1 VARHTVAEL
10 WIQSQGGQALVRVGE
25 PTTLRRDTTGSHA
38 VAGGVGS
45 DDVRRWAEHAPFSW
59 HGMMVAGLALAGI
72 GGLLAALN
80 PIGFVGA
87 VLFGSMMTLGGGIAI
102 LGGLKRA
109 SALAPPALPAP
120 QGDPS
125 VARERGRRV
134 RMLLGQTGQSTF
146 EQLLGKLRWTESAL
160 VQTLVALKDAGQIV
174 EDLDLDT
181 GEWVYRLQPGDEMGT
196 RPSMMLADRQA
207 AGSSETA

>member
-10 WIQSQGGQALVRVGE
+10 WIQSQGQALVRVGGDGIA
-25 PTTLRRDTTGSHA
+25 RRETGRHA
-38 VAGGVGS
+38 TVGQG
-45 DDVRRWAEHAPFSW
+45 DDVRSWAERAPFSW

-87 VLFGSMMTLGGGIAI
+87 VLFSSMITLGGGLAI
-102 LGGLKRA
+102 LGGLKRVG
-109 SALAPPALPAP
+109 SAMPPALPAP

-125 VARERGRRV
+125 LLAERGRRV
-134 RMLLGQTGQSTF
+134 RRLLGELGQSTF
-146 EQLLGKLRWTESAL
+146 EQLLSRLRWVESVL
-160 VQTLVALKDAGQIV
+160 LQTLVAMKDAGQVV

-181 GEWVYRLQPGDEMGT
+181 GEWVYRLQSGDEMGT
-196 RPSMMLADRQA
+196 RASMMLADRQT
-207 AGSSETA
+207 AGGSESA

>member
-10 WIQSQGGQALVRVGE
+10 WIQSQGGHALVRVGE
-25 PTTLRRDTTGSHA
+25 PAALRRETTGSHA
-38 VAGGVGS
+38 ALAGG
-45 DDVRRWAEHAPFSW
+45 DDVRRWAERAPFSW

-72 GGLLAALN
+72 GGLLATLN
-80 PIGFVGA
+80 PIGFLGA
-87 VLFGSMMTLGGGIAI
+87 VLFGCMMTLGGGIAI
-102 LGGLKRA
+102 LGGFKRA
-109 SALAPPALPAP
+109 SALVPPALPAP

-146 EQLLGKLRWTESAL
+146 EQLLAKLRWTEAAL
-160 VQTLVALKDAGQIV
+160 VQTLVALKDAGQVV

-181 GEWVYRLQPGDEMGT
+181 GEWVYRLQSSDEMGT
-196 RPSMMLADRQA
+196 RASMMLADRQA